1 MRVYLDNNA
10 TTPADPLVI
19 EALANAMRSGP
30 LNPGSM
36 HASGQHARR
45 MFEAAR
51 DAMLEMLGLP
61 DRRLVF
67 CASATEAVNLAM
79 RGIAQASGTRPVSL
93 HTSVEHPAVVATA
106 AAIGG
111 VRIAPVGRDGSL
123 DVEAW
128 RQGLSGATLASCMF
142 ANNET
147 GGLLPLVEASRLCRE
162 AGVPLLVDACQSP
175 GKADFFGQLPAI
187 DPDLLVFSGQKI
199 HGPVGIAA
207 LVVKK
212 QIALRQQTTG
222 GGQQGGFRAGT
233 EPVALAVALECALR
247 LARDRFDPD
256 RLRARTR
263 VLWQAIQR
271 AAPEA
276 MLTIPDSSRR
286 LSNTLHY
293 RIPGLSAQ
301 RQVVA
306 FDLAGVECSSASACE
321 SGAAEPSKVLLGMG
335 YSREEAL
342 EGVRLSIS
350 RMTTDAE
357 IAAASAAMETA
368 LGRMIAKGRTM
379 HPASAQAVT
388 GP

>member
-10 TTPADPLVI
+10 TTPADPEVI
-19 EALANAMRSGP
+19 RSLAEAMSAGP

-36 HASGQHARR
+36 HGSGQKARR

-51 DAMLEMLGLP
+51 ESMLAMLGLA
-61 DRRLVF
+61 DRRLIF

-79 RGIAQASGTRPVSL
+79 RGFAGAATGRAVSV

-106 AAIGG
+106 AAIGE
-111 VRIAPVGRDGSL
+111 VRIAPVGRDGAL
-123 DVEAW
+123 DLGSW
-128 RQGLSGATLASCMF
+128 RHHLSGATLASCMF

-147 GGLLPLVEASRLCRE
+147 GGLLPMAEAAALCRE
-162 AGVPLLVDACQSP
+162 ARVPLLVDACQSP
-175 GKADFFGQLPAI
+175 GKADFFAQLPAI
-187 DPDLLVFSGQKI
+187 DPDMLVFSGQKI

-212 QIALRQQTTG
+212 HIQLRQQTTG

-247 LARDRFDPD
+247 LARDRYRPD
-256 RLRARTR
+256 DLRAKVDR
-263 VLWQAIQR
+263 LWQAIRR
-271 AAPEA
+271 AAPDA
-276 MLTIPDSSRR
+276 VMTIPDPSMR
-286 LSNTLHY
+286 LANTLHY
-293 RIPGLSAQ
+293 RIPGISAQ

-321 SGAAEPSKVLLGMG
+321 SGAAEPSKVMLGMG

-342 EGVRLSIS
+342 EGVRLSVS

-357 IAAASAAMETA
+357 LAFAAAAIEAA
-368 LGRMIAKGRTM
+368 LGRMTAKGR
-379 HPASAQAVT
+379 
-388 GP
+388 